1 MRITTEQVRYVAAL
15 SKLKL
20 NEDEQQRMIED
31 MASIIA
37 FADQLNE
44 LETGE
49 IKPTAQ
55 TLGLFNVFREDESAP
70 SYERE
75 VMLSNAPEKDDGCYL
90 VPKLIE

>member
-20 NEDEQQRMIED
+20 NEKEQQRMIED

-70 SYERE
+70 LYERE
-75 VMLSNAPEKDDGCYL
+75 VMLANAPEKDDGCYL

>member
-1 MRITTEQVRYVAAL
+1 MKITTEQVRYVAAL

-55 TLGLFNVFREDESAP
+55 TLGLFNVFREDDSTP

-75 VMLSNAPEKDDGCYL
+75 VMLANAPEKDDGCYL

>member
-1 MRITTEQVRYVAAL
+1 M
-15 SKLKL
+15 
-20 NEDEQQRMIED
+20 
-31 MASIIA
+31 
-37 FADQLNE
+37 NE

-75 VMLSNAPEKDDGCYL
+75 VMLANAPEKDDGCYL

>member
-1 MRITTEQVRYVAAL
+1 MKITTEQVRYVAAL

-20 NEDEQQRMIED
+20 NEKEQQRMIED

-44 LETGE
+44 LDTGE

-55 TLGLFNVFREDESAP
+55 TLG
-70 SYERE
+70 
-75 VMLSNAPEKDDGCYL
+75 
-90 VPKLIE
+90 